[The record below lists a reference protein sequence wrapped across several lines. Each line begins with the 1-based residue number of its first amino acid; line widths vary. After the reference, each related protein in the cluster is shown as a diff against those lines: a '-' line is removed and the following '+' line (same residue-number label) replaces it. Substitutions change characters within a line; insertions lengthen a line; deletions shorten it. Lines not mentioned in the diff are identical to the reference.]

1 MTDQP
6 ETIAERLQN
15 AFDSLTRAERQLADS
30 LLQNYPVSGL
40 ASITQVAKAAEV
52 STPTVV
58 RMVQKLGFSGFP
70 DFQNALRRELEAQI
84 SDPITKH
91 DTWVESAPDAHI
103 LNRFT
108 DAVMGNIRQTL
119 TQIDPEQFDRA
130 CAMLAE
136 TNHSVLVVGG
146 RITRALADYFF
157 MHMQV
162 ARPGVTHIQSMSN
175 AWVHYLLDIKPGD
188 VVVIFDVRRYE
199 NSTLRLAKMAKE
211 KGARIVL
218 FTDQWRSPVHEFAD
232 CTFCG
237 RIAVPSAWDSNTA
250 LMLILEAM
258 IAEVQ
263 EHTWDLTRQR
273 MEELEGMFD
282 RTRFFRKFT

>member
-1 MTDQP
+1 
-6 ETIAERLQN
+6 
-15 AFDSLTRAERQLADS
+15 
-30 LLQNYPVSGL
+30 
-40 ASITQVAKAAEV
+40 
-52 STPTVV
+52 
-58 RMVQKLGFSGFP
+58 
-70 DFQNALRRELEAQI
+70 
-84 SDPITKH
+84 
-91 DTWVESAPDAHI
+91 
-103 LNRFT
+103 
-108 DAVMGNIRQTL
+108 
-119 TQIDPEQFDRA
+119 
-130 CAMLAE
+130 
-136 TNHSVLVVGG
+136 
-146 RITRALADYFF
+146 
-157 MHMQV
+157 
-162 ARPGVTHIQSMSN
+162 MSN

-273 MEELEGMFD
+273 NG
-282 RTRFFRKFT
+282 RAGGHV